1 MIVKAILS
9 AKGGDVISIDPTAT
23 LDTAVKT
30 LAEHK
35 IGALLVLGPDRRVI
49 GILSER
55 DIVRALAERGAG
67 VLSEPL
73 AQVMTRKV
81 VTCSESDSVGVLMER
96 MTTGKFRHLP
106 VIEDE
111 RVIGVV
117 SIGDVVKHRL
127 QEIEQEIRR
136 AARLHPDGL
145 KTAIADDRTTDDR
158 RSEAAVRLLFGG
170 RPACRGR
177 AGDREHLV
185 DDGVVGITATRERL
199 HRRGVETAVLDEAV
213 VDVDADHL
221 SEHDETVGR
230 FSVQI
235 LEIDDLQELAFER
248 AGRGGDARRPDQ
260 PRGGGSEPRLLHL
273 VHAARK
279 LRRGLHHRGAQ
290 VDRSRDCRRTPWSVR
305 RRPASPWALRW
316 RTARSAEHRRR
327 R

>member
-35 IGALLVLGPDRRVI
+35 IGALLVLGTDRRVI

-55 DIVRALAERGAG
+55 DIVRAQAARGAG

-106 VIEDE
+106 VIEDD

-127 QEIEQEIRR
+127 QEIEQES
-136 AARLHPDGL
+136 A
-145 KTAIADDRTTDDR
+145 
-158 RSEAAVRLLFGG
+158 
-170 RPACRGR
+170 
-177 AGDREHLV
+177 
-185 DDGVVGITATRERL
+185 
-199 HRRGVETAVLDEAV
+199 
-213 VDVDADHL
+213 
-221 SEHDETVGR
+221 
-230 FSVQI
+230 
-235 LEIDDLQELAFER
+235 
-248 AGRGGDARRPDQ
+248 
-260 PRGGGSEPRLLHL
+260 
-273 VHAARK
+273 
-279 LRRGLHHRGAQ
+279 
-290 VDRSRDCRRTPWSVR
+290 
-305 RRPASPWALRW
+305 ALRDYIQ
-316 RTARSAEHRRR
+316 TA
-327 R
+327 

>member
-35 IGALLVLGPDRRVI
+35 IGALLVLGTDRRVI

-111 RVIGVV
+111 QVIGVV

-127 QEIEQEIRR
+127 QEIEQES
-136 AARLHPDGL
+136 A
-145 KTAIADDRTTDDR
+145 
-158 RSEAAVRLLFGG
+158 
-170 RPACRGR
+170 
-177 AGDREHLV
+177 
-185 DDGVVGITATRERL
+185 
-199 HRRGVETAVLDEAV
+199 
-213 VDVDADHL
+213 
-221 SEHDETVGR
+221 
-230 FSVQI
+230 
-235 LEIDDLQELAFER
+235 
-248 AGRGGDARRPDQ
+248 
-260 PRGGGSEPRLLHL
+260 
-273 VHAARK
+273 
-279 LRRGLHHRGAQ
+279 
-290 VDRSRDCRRTPWSVR
+290 
-305 RRPASPWALRW
+305 ALRDYIQ
-316 RTARSAEHRRR
+316 SA
-327 R
+327 